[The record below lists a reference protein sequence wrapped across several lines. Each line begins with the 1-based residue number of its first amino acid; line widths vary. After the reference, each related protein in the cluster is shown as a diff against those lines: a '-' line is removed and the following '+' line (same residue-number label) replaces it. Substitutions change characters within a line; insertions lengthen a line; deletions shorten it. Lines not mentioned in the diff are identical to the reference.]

1 MSTDFKS
8 LMEWKEEQAGIDLVD
23 IRRSQDSIKEAI
35 DTVQRDMFEK
45 IAREE
50 VSNNCYPILTL
61 MHYLTQSSRS
71 SLRRSTP
78 S

>member
-1 MSTDFKS
+1 MKVMSTDFKS

-50 VSNNCYPILTL
+50 VSNN
-61 MHYLTQSSRS
+61 
-71 SLRRSTP
+71 
-78 S
+78 